1 MQRTGGIT
9 PVSCPLLFKKHLD
22 KRATRCYIL
31 IVNILLYIKED
42 ENVVQ
47 QISDAELEI
56 MKIVWGNPEDV
67 TLFPYIMDGLAAR
80 GKPCQKNT
88 LIVLLSR
95 LMNKGFL
102 SARKVG
108 RRNEYT
114 TLVSETEYQTA
125 QTKNFL
131 DKIYEGSAKGLVSNL
146 ILGDLLADE
155 EYEELKRLLEKGKAQ
170 Q

>member
-1 MQRTGGIT
+1 M
-9 PVSCPLLFKKHLD
+9 
-22 KRATRCYIL
+22 
-31 IVNILLYIKED
+31 LYIEEVKQ
-42 ENVVQ
+42 VVQ

-56 MKIVWGNPEDV
+56 MKIVWGNPQEV
-67 TLFPYIMDGLAAR
+67 TLFSYIMDGLAAR

-102 SARKVG
+102 NARKIG

-125 QTKNFL
+125 QTKNL
-131 DKIYEGSAKGLVSNL
+131 LEKVYEGSAKGLVSNL
-146 ILGDLLADE
+146 IMGDLLSDE
-155 EYEELKRLLEKGKAQ
+155 EYDELKKMLEKGKEQ
-170 Q
+170 L

>member
-1 MQRTGGIT
+1 M
-9 PVSCPLLFKKHLD
+9 L
-22 KRATRCYIL
+22 
-31 IVNILLYIKED
+31 
-42 ENVVQ
+42 Q

-56 MKIVWGNPEDV
+56 MKIVWANPDEV
-67 TLFPYIMDGLAAR
+67 TLFPYIMDELAKKGR
-80 GKPCQKNT
+80 PCQKNT

-102 SARKVG
+102 SARKIG

-131 DKIYEGSAKGLVSNL
+131 NKIYEGSAKGLVSNL
-146 ILGDLLADE
+146 IMGDLLADE
-155 EYEELKRLLEKGKAQ
+155 EYEELKKLLEKGNKES
-170 Q
+170 